1 MVLEL
6 SPPATGHA
14 TMRLI
19 LGLVAASLCMEG
31 EVVAA
36 PADPSLTVEQLLKD
50 GWDIAGYVGT
60 ADVRSTVILFRN
72 KAQPFLVQC
81 STFYDVT
88 RNPRVVT
95 NCYQVR

>member
-1 MVLEL
+1 MRFVL
-6 SPPATGHA
+6 G
-14 TMRLI
+14 LI
-19 LGLVAASLCMEG
+19 LLALSVGSTGLPAAAG
-31 EVVAA
+31 
-36 PADPSLTVEQLLKD
+36 PPITIEQLLKD
-50 GWDIAGYVGT
+50 GWDVAGYVGT

-88 RNPRVVT
+88 RDPRVVT

>member
-1 MVLEL
+1 MRYLLAL
-6 SPPATGHA
+6 SLIALYIGRMDAPAY
-14 TMRLI
+14 
-19 LGLVAASLCMEG
+19 
-31 EVVAA
+31 
-36 PADPSLTVEQLLKD
+36 ADPSLTIEQLLRE

-88 RNPRVVT
+88 RNPRVIT

>member
-1 MVLEL
+1 MRSILALSVAVLCV
-6 SPPATGHA
+6 SS
-14 TMRLI
+14 I
-19 LGLVAASLCMEG
+19 AS
-31 EVVAA
+31 AA
-36 PADPSLTVEQLLKD
+36 PVDPPLTIEHLLRD

-88 RNPRVVT
+88 RIPRVVT
-95 NCYQVR
+95 NCYQVH

>member
-1 MVLEL
+1 MRFILTL
-6 SPPATGHA
+6 S
-14 TMRLI
+14 
-19 LGLVAASLCMEG
+19 VAAVCLIGLS
-31 EVVAA
+31 VAVLA
-36 PADPSLTVEQLLKD
+36 EPSLTVEQLLKG
-50 GWDIAGYVGT
+50 GWEIAGYVGT

-88 RNPRVVT
+88 RTPRVVT

>member
-1 MVLEL
+1 MRFA
-6 SPPATGHA
+6 PACS
-14 TMRLI
+14 
-19 LGLVAASLCMEG
+19 VAALCLARVSSASSADASL
-31 EVVAA
+31 
-36 PADPSLTVEQLLKD
+36 SVEQLLKD
-50 GWDIAGYVGT
+50 GWEVVGYVGT

-81 STFYDVT
+81 STFFDVT